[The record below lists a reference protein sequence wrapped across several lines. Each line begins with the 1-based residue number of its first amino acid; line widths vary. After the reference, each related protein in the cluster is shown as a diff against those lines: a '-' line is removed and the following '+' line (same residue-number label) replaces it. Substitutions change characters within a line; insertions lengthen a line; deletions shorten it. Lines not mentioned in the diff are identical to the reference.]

1 MMSPR
6 DAMMIRCPSCKTP
19 LDHDVF
25 DLHRGGWVR
34 CSSCGHDWLE
44 GKAVDVL
51 VEPNPIPATY
61 RHSGL
66 PDVDLQQLVS
76 ASLLAQETFQLRR
89 KRRRAV
95 AAAWIGLALFALS
108 PAAVAITVPE
118 TVVAAAPAAIGFYDW
133 LGREVNIY
141 GLEIRKVE
149 MQHLMLEGQRI
160 IAIRG
165 ELVNVSG
172 TDRRIP
178 WLRFGLKSAEHK
190 EVYQWQLDTE
200 SRPLRPGESK
210 SFITR
215 IASPPEAA
223 STVEIRFARAEEISS
238 NATP

>member
-1 MMSPR
+1 
-6 DAMMIRCPSCKTP
+6 MMIRCPSCKTP
-19 LDHDVF
+19 LDNHVF
-25 DLHRGGWVR
+25 DLRRGGWIR
-34 CSSCGHDWLE
+34 CSSCGHDWFE
-44 GKAVDVL
+44 GKAVEVL
-51 VEPNPIPATY
+51 VEPSPPPIPSS
-61 RHSGL
+61 HSGV
-66 PDVDLQQLVS
+66 PDVDLQHLVS
-76 ASLLAQETFQLRR
+76 ASLMAQEAFQLRR
-89 KRRRAV
+89 QRRRA
-95 AAAWIGLALFALS
+95 ASAAWMGLAIVALS

-118 TVVAAAPAAIGFYDW
+118 TVVATAPAAIGLYDW

-149 MQHLMLEGQRI
+149 MQHLEADGQRI

-178 WLRFGLKSAEHK
+178 WIRFGLKSAEQE

-215 IASPPEAA
+215 IASPPKAA

-238 NATP
+238 NVMP

>member
-1 MMSPR
+1 
-6 DAMMIRCPSCKTP
+6 MMIRCPSCTTP
-19 LDHDVF
+19 IDHHVF
-25 DLHRGGWVR
+25 DLHRGGLIR
-34 CSSCGHDWLE
+34 CSACGHDWFE
-44 GKAVDVL
+44 GKAVEVL
-51 VEPNPIPATY
+51 VEPGPIQS
-61 RHSGL
+61 RHSGV
-66 PDVDLQQLVS
+66 PDLDVQHLVS
-76 ASLLAQETFQLRR
+76 ASLLAQEAFQRRR
-89 KRRRAV
+89 KHRRAA
-95 AAAWIGLALFALS
+95 AAAWIALALFALS
-108 PAAVAITVPE
+108 PAAVAIAVPE
-118 TVVAAAPAAIGFYDW
+118 RVVAAAPAAIGIYDW

-149 MQHLMLEGQRI
+149 MQHLQAGGQRI
-160 IAIRG
+160 IAIKG

-178 WLRFGLKSAEHK
+178 WLRFGLKTAEHQ

-238 NATP
+238 NAGP

>member
-1 MMSPR
+1 MI
-6 DAMMIRCPSCKTP
+6 IRCPSCKTP

-25 DLHRGGWVR
+25 DHHRGGSVS
-34 CSSCGHDWLE
+34 CSSCGHHWLE
-44 GKAVDVL
+44 VKAVEVL
-51 VEPNPIPATY
+51 EEASPTPS
-61 RHSGL
+61 RHSRL
-66 PDVDLQQLVS
+66 PDVDLQHLVS
-76 ASLLAQETFQLRR
+76 ASLLAQEAFQLRR
-89 KRRRAV
+89 KRRRIA
-95 AAAWIGLALFALS
+95 AAAWIGLALIALS
-108 PAAVAITVPE
+108 PAAVAITLPE

-141 GLEIRKVE
+141 GLEIRKIE
-149 MQHLMLEGQRI
+149 TQHLEVDGQRI

-178 WLRFGLKSAEHK
+178 WLRFGLKSAEQA

-238 NATP
+238 NTAP